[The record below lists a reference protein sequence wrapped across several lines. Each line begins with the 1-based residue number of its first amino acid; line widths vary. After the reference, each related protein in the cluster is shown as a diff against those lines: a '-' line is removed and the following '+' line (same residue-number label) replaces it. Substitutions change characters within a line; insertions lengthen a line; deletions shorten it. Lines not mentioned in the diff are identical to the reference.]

1 MDLQPPLDPQKPV
14 RSPTLSPALS
24 PCRFEYNHN
33 NQSSSPEMYPLSDAE
48 DFLDFDQISEFSL
61 DYNLDDSLFNLFIGT
76 PFKQSVQRYKE
87 TLKKKQS
94 EIKLAVDARKSEIKR
109 KLRNQ
114 ATVSTRIL
122 SFNTQAINT
131 HSCSA

>member
-1 MDLQPPLDPQKPV
+1 
-14 RSPTLSPALS
+14 
-24 PCRFEYNHN
+24 
-33 NQSSSPEMYPLSDAE
+33 MYPLSDAE